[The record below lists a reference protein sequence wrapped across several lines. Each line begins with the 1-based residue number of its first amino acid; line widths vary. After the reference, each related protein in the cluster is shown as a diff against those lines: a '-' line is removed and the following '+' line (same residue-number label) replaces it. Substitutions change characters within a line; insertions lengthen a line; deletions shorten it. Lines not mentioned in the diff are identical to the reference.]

1 MRVLLVEDEAE
12 LAALVA
18 ARFGEG
24 GLIVDQFGC
33 LADAL
38 EAVATTGYSLAVCD
52 RRLPDGDGADLV
64 GVLRRS
70 QPDCPVI
77 LLTAMD
83 SLNDRI
89 DGLDAGADDYITKP
103 FAFDE
108 LMARVRVQ
116 LRRSQG
122 GRAMP
127 VAEVGGLR
135 FDLSSRE
142 VWVDGEPLALHRRE
156 LALLG
161 ALVARAGRVVTRD
174 SLTEQVYGFD
184 DDIQSNALDAMVSRL
199 RRRLESAGVMI
210 HTIRGVGYM
219 LTKAP

>member
-18 ARFGEG
+18 AKFGEN
-24 GLIVDQFGC
+24 GLIVDRFGC
-33 LADAL
+33 LADAV
-38 EAVATTGYSLAVCD
+38 EAVETTAYSLAVCD

-64 GVLRRS
+64 ATLRRL

-83 SLNDRI
+83 AIGDRI

-108 LMARVRVQ
+108 LMARIRVQ
-116 LRRSQG
+116 LRRTQG
-122 GRAMP
+122 TRAMA
-127 VAEVGGLR
+127 VTQVGSLR

-142 VWVDGEPLALHRRE
+142 VWVEDQPLTLHRRE

-161 ALVARAGRVVTRD
+161 ALMTRSGRVVTRE
-174 SLTEQVYGFD
+174 SLIGQVYGFD
-184 DDIQSNALDAMVSRL
+184 DEIQSNALDAMVSRL
-199 RRRLESAGVMI
+199 RRRLESAGVAV

-219 LTKAP
+219 LTKAR